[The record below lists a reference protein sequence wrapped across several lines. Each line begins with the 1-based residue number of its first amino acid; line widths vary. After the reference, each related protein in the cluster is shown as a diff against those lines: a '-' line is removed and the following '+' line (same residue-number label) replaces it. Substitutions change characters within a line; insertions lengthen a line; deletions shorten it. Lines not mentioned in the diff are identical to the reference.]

1 MLNEVIENVERHRF
15 ELAIDGSDEIAAAY
29 YRVDDNGNLVL
40 THTEV
45 PSEFSGQGIGSRLA
59 RGTFDLIRASGR
71 RAVLRCPFMAA
82 YYSRHPEYSDI
93 VAG

>member
-1 MLNEVIENVERHRF
+1 MSEVIENAERHRF

-29 YRVDDNGNLVL
+29 YRVDSNGHLVL

-45 PSEFSGQGIGSRLA
+45 PSEFSGHGIGSRLA
-59 RGTFDLIRASGR
+59 HGTFDLIRASGR
-71 RAVLRCPFMAA
+71 KAVLRCPFMAA
-82 YYSRHPEYSDI
+82 FYSRHPEYSDI

>member
-1 MLNEVIENVERHRF
+1 MSEVVENAERHRF

-29 YRVDDNGNLVL
+29 YRVDSNGHLVL

-45 PSEFSGQGIGSRLA
+45 PSEFSGHGIGSRLA

-71 RAVLRCPFMAA
+71 KAVLRCPFMAA
-82 YYSRHPEYSDI
+82 FYSRHPEYSDI